1 MADRLLHMV
10 ADKVASMVA
19 DMAADKKKFLGWDV
33 VAHDGQQGGR
43 HGGRNGGQQKKY
55 IFILFLADMELD
67 MVADKEVEA
76 FYYW

>member
-43 HGGRNGGQQKKY
+43 HGSIALYY
-55 IFILFLADMELD
+55 ISLISGLEI
-67 MVADKEVEA
+67 
-76 FYYW
+76 